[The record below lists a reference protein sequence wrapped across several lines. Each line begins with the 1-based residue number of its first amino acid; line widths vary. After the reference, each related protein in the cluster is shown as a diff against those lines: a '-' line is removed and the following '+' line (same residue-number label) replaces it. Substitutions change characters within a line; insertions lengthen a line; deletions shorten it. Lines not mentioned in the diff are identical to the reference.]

1 MKKLLELFEKLVGIS
16 KRTSDPKIINELQT
30 LATKIENLSVNPS
43 LDSLSQTEQIKAV
56 AEDLLK
62 LETKAIDQIDSG
74 ISKIDELE
82 KSYGLNDKP
91 SVTNR
96 PQGKSANMYKSAERS
111 IQFVAEKTGLS
122 FEEARLAI
130 MEKMND
136 GYAIGDPKRTM
147 AKDLDRIKAYLDVN
161 LDYGATDAIQF
172 LEDIEEI
179 AFSGSIDLASDTA
192 KNVSKQNAK
201 QIIDSSNPGEEFGE
215 TLIDFDDAV
224 NKTNVLDV
232 LDNPK
237 TFTEIQQER
246 GVGQF
251 ADDAPKTIEDTFKN
265 VPPER
270 RAVMEEL
277 YAPVIEEQKI
287 IEATQ
292 AEIQQTTAKIQ
303 DLARQGKFEE
313 AEALNEAL
321 QEFQRKLKSGNAMD
335 ATIIPP
341 KRTLNANGGRIGF
354 DVGGSFNVNVNE
366 DDYVMSGSL
375 NDISLTDDVDL
386 SLGFDNYTGEDL
398 NKTATIN
405 YNNEI
410 ETINGLELNGF
421 LSKTESEEKRY
432 LAEIKFEK
440 EIADGIN
447 LNANLFTDGNIQG
460 GNLGVNKSFGNGLN
474 LSANAYAND
483 NSSGGNLGITKYF
496 ANGGRIGFDVGGNVG
511 TGQPI
516 YNDPMPGNGLAGIS
530 PQSPYPIKS
539 IPGGP
544 GGETNPNAPPTD
556 PNLPNIT
563 NPMPPPS
570 STAIQPSGYNPI
582 IEEVLNLN
590 NSDLTDYYMHLAG
603 FDVGGIG
610 SLFKRR

>member
-82 KSYGLNDKP
+82 NAYGLNDKP

-96 PQGKSANMYKSAERS
+96 PQGKSADMYDSAERS

-136 GYAIGDPKRTM
+136 GYAIGDPKRRM

-161 LDYGATDAIQF
+161 LDYSATDAIQF

-215 TLIDFDDAV
+215 TLIDFDD
-224 NKTNVLDV
+224 
-232 LDNPK
+232 
-237 TFTEIQQER
+237 I
-246 GVGQF
+246 
-251 ADDAPKTIEDTFKN
+251 PKTIEDTFKN

-313 AEALNEAL
+313 AEALNEVL
-321 QEFQRKLKSGNAMD
+321 QDFQRKLKSGNAMD

-496 ANGGRIGFDVGGNVG
+496 ANGGS
-511 TGQPI
+511 T
-516 YNDPMPGNGLAGIS
+516 GIS
-530 PQSPYPIKS
+530 
-539 IPGGP
+539 
-544 GGETNPNAPPTD
+544 
-556 PNLPNIT
+556 
-563 NPMPPPS
+563 
-570 STAIQPSGYNPI
+570 
-582 IEEVLNLN
+582 
-590 NSDLTDYYMHLAG
+590 
-603 FDVGGIG
+603 

>member
-82 KSYGLNDKP
+82 KAYGKGEGAASLDISDNQRQINQIIKKGDSYDEPATLAYTEKKIDPNDPNYFVKTAEEARIQVEQEAKSLFDNGVFTKEQYLDELGRIKEEYGEGSSLYISSQKADGTYEAP

-96 PQGKSANMYKSAERS
+96 PQGKSADMYDSAERS

-136 GYAIGDPKRTM
+136 GYAIGDPKRRG
-147 AKDLDRIKAYLDVN
+147 ANELASIKAYLDVN

-321 QEFQRKLKSGNAMD
+321 QDFQRKLKSGNNTD

-496 ANGGRIGFDVGGNVG
+496 ANGGS
-511 TGQPI
+511 T
-516 YNDPMPGNGLAGIS
+516 GIS
-530 PQSPYPIKS
+530 
-539 IPGGP
+539 
-544 GGETNPNAPPTD
+544 
-556 PNLPNIT
+556 
-563 NPMPPPS
+563 
-570 STAIQPSGYNPI
+570 
-582 IEEVLNLN
+582 
-590 NSDLTDYYMHLAG
+590 
-603 FDVGGIG
+603 